1 MGYKKTVFT
10 IDNVLKLKNLSK
22 NWLQEKANL
31 QWSQLNFY
39 ANNKV
44 KRIDFEVLGRICTA
58 LNVQIEEIMKS
69 ETIKGRNYYEN

>member
-31 QWSQLNFY
+31 Q
-39 ANNKV
+39 
-44 KRIDFEVLGRICTA
+44 
-58 LNVQIEEIMKS
+58 
-69 ETIKGRNYYEN
+69 